1 MRTSARLVI
10 TLEIDVP
17 STWGSDCQLGQV
29 WAQAKKETLTML
41 DERLNK
47 AISMGAVRVIGEPRV
62 VAVLTEDK

>member
-29 WAQAKKETLTML
+29 WTQAKKETLTLL

-47 AISMGAVRVIGEPRV
+47 AISIGTVRVIGEPRV